1 MNHTARQTGFPF
13 VPTCLRALVP
23 VFCLLFSAFSS
34 IAFAQ
39 RTSVIDTPHNLSA
52 LTNREIRAVS
62 EQQVCIFCHTPHHA
76 DPEYPLWNRHMSTA
90 VYTPYHS
97 NSLQAQPDQPTGSSK
112 LCLSCHD
119 GTIALG
125 NVLSRQQN
133 IPMTQD
139 VLAGRSTSLGIDLS
153 DDHPISFA
161 YDQSL
166 VQKNPKLKSPAS
178 LPQGVR
184 LDSSQQLQC
193 STCHDPHDNQYTNF
207 LVMDNTNSALCTTCH
222 NQGTTS
228 VNSHNKCSACH
239 QSHKAPSKAYLLTS
253 ATVTKTCTSSN
264 CHGTQATQPRL
275 NIDSLLNAAS
285 KHDNNPEVIHFGQ
298 VPDYVGCADC
308 HEPHTIM
315 NTGVASAP
323 QIQPK
328 LGRIGGVNSVGARVL
343 VAQYEYEVCFK
354 CHGDEATTLVTAR
367 SRVVNQPSKRL
378 QFWPT
383 AAFSFHPVE
392 LRGNNNNVPSLLAS
406 SSHLTTSSVIY
417 CSDCHSS
424 DSSVA
429 AGGAG
434 PNGPHGSGCK
444 PLLVAKYLTADNT
457 PESPDAFA
465 LCYRCHDRNNILA
478 DQSFSKHS
486 LHLGIAVNAPCSA
499 CHDSHGIGSPG
510 TLNTNANLINFDKS
524 IVQPYNGVLTYITT
538 GEGAGAGSCTLMC
551 HGHIHDN
558 ATYASV
564 TSTGALRTLNKLQ
577 NSRRPPKRR

>member
-1 MNHTARQTGFPF
+1 MRGAF
-13 VPTCLRALVP
+13 VFGIVG
-23 VFCLLFSAFSS
+23 LLAVASGAGAAS
-34 IAFAQ
+34 IVN
-39 RTSVIDTPHNLSA
+39 SPHNLSA
-52 LTNREIRAVS
+52 TGSGAVHSPS
-62 EQQVCIFCHTPHHA
+62 EQELCIFCHAPHGA
-76 DPEYPLWNRHMSTA
+76 AQARALWNRQLSTA
-90 VYTPYHS
+90 AYKVYTS
-97 NSLQAQPDQPTGSSK
+97 STLQAKPGQPTGSSK

-119 GTIALG
+119 GTIAVG
-125 NVLSRQQN
+125 SVLSRGEPVMMAGGVTT
-133 IPMTQD
+133 IPP
-139 VLAGRSTSLGIDLS
+139 GSKGNLGTDLS
-153 DDHPISFA
+153 DDHPISFI
-161 YDQSL
+161 YDSGL
-166 VQKNPKLKSPAS
+166 VAKNPKLKDPT
-178 LPQGVR
+178 G
-184 LDSSQQLQC
+184 LDKVFRMTKSKEMQC
-193 STCHDPHDNQYTNF
+193 HTCHNAHDNTNGNF